1 MEVSTLFCNHQ
12 LCLQQESLNQFI
24 TVCLILANTVKQS
37 MIFAEFLQ
45 HPPNERIE
53 RKVKIMIRMDRI
65 EELQNKKKWS
75 RRELERQAGIGVG
88 AISKWNVFTP
98 TSKTIKKVADA
109 LGCSVAYLTG
119 DSDYISEHDAVIAK
133 WTEQQSAGLADEVRR
148 IEAGIRI
155 PVLGD
160 VPCGIPTEAVE
171 FLDAEDWEEISE
183 KMSRQGKFFA
193 LRVKGDSMSPRIE
206 KGDVLIIQQTPDA
219 ESGDIVVVRVNG
231 SDACCKRLIKQQE
244 GIVLQS
250 FNPNY
255 SPMYFSNQEIQD
267 KPVQIIGKVVEN
279 RQKF

>member
-1 MEVSTLFCNHQ
+1 
-12 LCLQQESLNQFI
+12 
-24 TVCLILANTVKQS
+24 
-37 MIFAEFLQ
+37 
-45 HPPNERIE
+45 
-53 RKVKIMIRMDRI
+53 MIRMDRI

-75 RRELERQAGIGVG
+75 RRELERRAGIGVG
-88 AISKWNVFTP
+88 AISKWLQFTP
-98 TSKTIKKVADA
+98 TAKNIKKVADA

-119 DSDYISEHDAVIAK
+119 ESDFISEQDAVMSR
-133 WTEQQSAGLADEVRR
+133 WMEYQSAGLADEVRR

-171 FLDAEDWEEISE
+171 FLDADDWEEISE
-183 KMSRQGKFFA
+183 KLSRQGNFFA
-193 LRVKGDSMSPRIE
+193 LKVKGDSMSPRIQ
-206 KGDVLIIQQTPDA
+206 KGDILIVQQTSDA
-219 ESGDIVVVRVNG
+219 ESGDIVIARVNG
-231 SDACCKRLIKQQE
+231 SDACCKRLIKQQD

-255 SPMYFSNQEIQD
+255 EPMYFSNQEIQD

>member
-1 MEVSTLFCNHQ
+1 
-12 LCLQQESLNQFI
+12 
-24 TVCLILANTVKQS
+24 
-37 MIFAEFLQ
+37 
-45 HPPNERIE
+45 
-53 RKVKIMIRMDRI
+53 MIRMDRI

-88 AISKWNVFTP
+88 SISKWIRFTP
-98 TSKTIKKVADA
+98 TTKNIKKVADV

-119 DSDYISEHDAVIAK
+119 DSDFISEQDAVIAK

-155 PVLGD
+155 PVLGS
-160 VPCGIPTEAVE
+160 VPCGIPADAVE
-171 FLDAEDWEEISE
+171 FWDTDEWEEISE
-183 KMSRQGKFFA
+183 KMSRQGTFFA
-193 LRVKGDSMSPRIE
+193 LKVKGDSMSPRIQ

-219 ESGDIVVVRVNG
+219 ESGEVVIAKING
-231 SDACCKRLIKQQE
+231 QDACCKKLIKHPE

-250 FNPNY
+250 FNPSY
-255 SPMYFSNQEIQD
+255 EPMYFSNEEILQ